1 MPTQPKMLLTPFWL
15 IAATLVGLGDTLYL
29 AYYHLLGLIPGCA
42 IGGCEIVLNS
52 PYSSPLGVP
61 FAYIG
66 VVYYAYMLCLGIL
79 LVVDPHSKGLRFG
92 VLAYT
97 ALGLLLSIGF
107 ELFQFF
113 VINALC
119 LYCAVSALTT
129 FVLFAIALWHIRLT
143 RAPHPLVQ
151 PPQKPEE

>member
-1 MPTQPKMLLTPFWL
+1 MENDKVLLTPFWL
-15 IAATLVGLGDTLYL
+15 IAVTLVGLGDTLYL
-29 AYYHLLGLIPGCA
+29 AYYHLLGIVPGCA

-66 VVYYAYMLCLGIL
+66 VVYYAYMLCLAIL
-79 LVVDPHSKGLRFG
+79 LVIDPHSKGLRFG

-97 ALGLLLSIGF
+97 AIGLLCSIGF

-113 VINALC
+113 VINAMC
-119 LYCAVSALTT
+119 LYCAVSAATT
-129 FVLFAIALWHIRLT
+129 LALFVLALWHARLT
-143 RAPHPLVQ
+143 RPPHSLIEL
-151 PPQKPEE
+151 PQKPEKE